1 MFKSN
6 TVKQKVKNVQ
16 SCMGVITHKIDK
28 DKGNFNK
35 NMKRERKK
43 NSKAPGEYKNN
54 TKHNWWFAVFFFN
67 QANKK
72 CQRNIP
78 VGIDGRRRFGKIFCT

>member
-1 MFKSN
+1 
-6 TVKQKVKNVQ
+6 
-16 SCMGVITHKIDK
+16 MGVITHKIDK

-54 TKHNWWFAVFFFN
+54 TKHNWWFAVFFLIRPIKSVKETFL
-67 QANKK
+67 
-72 CQRNIP
+72 
-78 VGIDGRRRFGKIFCT
+78 